1 MICMLILFFDMV
13 AQSFGYPF
21 LQEPILL
28 AMAGVLEMGLLLALL
43 AIYQVAT
50 GKDIF

>member
-1 MICMLILFFDMV
+1 MICMLILFFNMV
-13 AQSFGYPF
+13 AQSFGCPF
-21 LQEPILL
+21 LQEPIML
-28 AMAGVLEMGLLLALL
+28 AMASILEIGLLLAFL

>member
-13 AQSFGYPF
+13 AQSFGYGF
-21 LQEPILL
+21 LQEQITLVIAGLL
-28 AMAGVLEMGLLLALL
+28 EIGLLLTFL